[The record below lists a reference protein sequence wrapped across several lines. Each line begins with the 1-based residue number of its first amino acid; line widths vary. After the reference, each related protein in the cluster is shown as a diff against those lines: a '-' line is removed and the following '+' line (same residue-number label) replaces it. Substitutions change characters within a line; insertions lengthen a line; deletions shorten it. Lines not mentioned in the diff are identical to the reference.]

1 MKKIQKRK
9 KIKKQKS
16 RSKRVNSREY
26 SNILLIFTG
35 IFVLMAGYLAYFQVV
50 RSRETINNPYNARLE
65 TFEKRVIREIGRAH
79 V

>member
-1 MKKIQKRK
+1 MKKIQKKK

-50 RSRETINNPYNARLE
+50 RSREAGDL
-65 TFEKRVIREIGRAH
+65 
-79 V
+79 